1 MIFLKRLIMK
11 ENKLTEIENLIK
23 LNKIDQ
29 AEFELS
35 KLGQEFLKNA
45 EYLFLRSKIYY
56 INKLYYVAIDFLLI
70 TLEFEKSE
78 KIYNLL
84 GEIYKFLDNEELSK
98 KILDTKSRK
107 QAIESI
113 KDSLTGT
120 YRKN

>member
-1 MIFLKRLIMK
+1 MK

-35 KLGQEFLKNA
+35 KLGQKFLKNT

-70 TLEFEKSE
+70 ALEFEKSE

-98 KILDTKSRK
+98 KILDTKFRK
-107 QAIESI
+107 QAIEST
-113 KDSLTGT
+113 KDSLTGI
-120 YRKN
+120 YRKK

>member
-1 MIFLKRLIMK
+1 MK

-23 LNKIDQ
+23 LNKIGQ

-56 INKLYYVAIDFLLI
+56 INKLYYAAIDFLLVA
-70 TLEFEKSE
+70 LEFEKSE

-84 GEIYKFLDNEELSK
+84 G
-98 KILDTKSRK
+98 
-107 QAIESI
+107 
-113 KDSLTGT
+113 
-120 YRKN
+120 

>member
-1 MIFLKRLIMK
+1 MK

>member
-1 MIFLKRLIMK
+1 MK

-56 INKLYYVAIDFLLI
+56 INKLYYAAIDFLLVA
-70 TLEFEKSE
+70 LEFEKSE

-84 GEIYKFLDNEELSK
+84 GEIYKFLENEELSK
-98 KILDTKSRK
+98 KILDTKFRK
-107 QAIESI
+107 QATESI
-113 KDSLTGT
+113 KDSLTGI
-120 YRKN
+120 YRKK

>member
-1 MIFLKRLIMK
+1 MK

-23 LNKIDQ
+23 LNKIGQ

-56 INKLYYVAIDFLLI
+56 INKLYYAAIDFLLVA
-70 TLEFEKSE
+70 LEFEKSE

-98 KILDTKSRK
+98 KILDTKFRK

-113 KDSLTGT
+113 KDSLTGI
-120 YRKN
+120 YRKK

>member
-1 MIFLKRLIMK
+1 MS
-11 ENKLTEIENLIK
+11 ENKLLEIENLVK

-35 KLGQEFLKNA
+35 KLGPEFLKNA

-70 TLEFEKSE
+70 ALEFDKNE

-84 GEIYKFLDNEELSK
+84 GEIYKFLDNEKLSK
-98 KILDTKSRK
+98 KILDFKFRD

-113 KDSLTGT
+113 KESLTGI